1 MLLQFSKFL
10 IFRNVDLGLY
20 CAFNRN
26 KRKHDLKKG
35 RSGGVWGRGRAPQAK
50 NSQKDP
56 KHSKVVYPPLRLTCE
71 IDTKNDSKMKQ
82 NCCENVFQ
90 IEVKIDPKWR
100 VKDITLGGRG
110 AHFGG
115 ILEVWKAS
123 GCQMSL
129 GRRFGRIFSIFSI
142 FENFKNSL

>member
-71 IDTKNDSKMKQ
+71 IDTKNDSKIKQ
-82 NCCENVFQ
+82 NSYENIFQ
-90 IEVKIDPKWR
+90 IERQNQPKME
-100 VKDITLGGRG
+100 GQGH
-110 AHFGG
+110 HFGG
-115 ILEVWKAS
+115 SRSSFWRIFGGLE
-123 GCQMSL
+123 SL
-129 GRRFGRIFSIFSI
+129 GLPNVSWDSFRADFY
-142 FENFKNSL
+142 NFFNLYDFL